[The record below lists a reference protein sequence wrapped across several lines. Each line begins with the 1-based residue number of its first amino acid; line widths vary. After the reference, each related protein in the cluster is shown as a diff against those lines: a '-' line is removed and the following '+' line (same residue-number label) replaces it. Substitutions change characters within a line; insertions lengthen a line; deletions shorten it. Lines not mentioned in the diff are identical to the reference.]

1 MAVDVGSAVG
11 YLDLDISG
19 FLAGL
24 RTAQNEADSATK
36 NMATKVGGGLKTV
49 GDKITSAGSTL
60 TKTVTLPLAGIATAG
75 LKVATDFEKG
85 MSQVKAISGATGK
98 EFDSLREKAIELG
111 ADTAFSSNEV
121 AEAMTEMA
129 KAGWTSQQI
138 LDGMSGVLDAAAASG
153 EGLGSVATIVA
164 DTITGFGMEA
174 KESTRVADLLTQAAN
189 AGTIGVADLG
199 ESFKYIAPVA
209 ATMGFSIEDVTT
221 AISAMSMAGI
231 KGSQAGT
238 SLRTAL
244 VRMVKPNDNTAASM
258 KELGI
263 VLTNADGS
271 FKSLDQ
277 IVTEMRSS
285 FSGLTD
291 EQQTYH
297 AATLAGQ
304 EGMSGLLSLL
314 NLTQEEY
321 DAIADSMNNAS
332 GVAAKTATVMQ
343 DNLASKVEQLGGSLE
358 SLAIKLADYV
368 IPHLQKFVLW
378 LTDLVDK
385 FTELDPETQKSIL
398 KWGAFAIALGP
409 VLMAVGKLT
418 SGIGGV
424 ITAFGKAPAA
434 FGKLQTGLK
443 GIQTGFVNINEG
455 FTLAKA
461 GFPAMGAQASKLGV
475 ALAGVTAPMIA
486 IVAAIAVLIAAFAT
500 LWKTNED
507 FRNKM
512 IAIWN
517 QIKETVNGFLQGIV
531 DRVNAL
537 GFDFKNIADM
547 LWSIW
552 KGFCDLL
559 APVFEGVFQ
568 QIANIL
574 DVVFDVILGILDIFI
589 GIFTGNWE
597 QVWEG
602 IKGIF
607 KGIWDFLV
615 ATFQNYANVFTGIL
629 DTVCGW
635 FGTTWE
641 NTWNAIKQF
650 FVDIWNGIVSFFI
663 GVLTGIQ
670 TFFQGIWEGITSF
683 ITTTLTTISTTFSN
697 IWNSIT
703 SFLSSAWETIKNVV
717 QVGIMFIVEL
727 ISAAF
732 QLITLPFRFI
742 WENCKETII
751 SIWDAISNTIST
763 VLTAI
768 QNVITTVWNA
778 VSAFFTTIWTAIS
791 TFISTIWNTIK
802 TNVTNTINAIKVIID
817 TVFNAI
823 KTAITTVLTAISTT
837 VNTIWNTIKTTISN
851 IINSIKAT
859 IDSIWNAIKTT
870 TTTVWNAIKTAITV
884 PIDAA
889 KHAISNVIN
898 SIKSIFSS
906 GFNAVKSTV
915 TSIFDSIKSKITSVM
930 DGAKNIVSG
939 AINKIKSFFNFSWSL
954 PKLKMPHFK
963 ISGKFSLNPPSVP
976 HFGIEWY
983 KKAMGGGMILDSPTI
998 FGFNSKTGKL
1008 LAGGEAGSE
1017 TVVGTNSLM
1026 NMIKTAVHESN
1037 TKIIQTI
1044 TGYFDAVLDNIK
1056 SSNEKLLYSI
1066 GYLVTASY
1074 QFAQACED
1082 LSYVAYNG
1090 FVKSEQAIVESNK
1103 SKPIDE
1109 GGDTFIFNSPKPIDE
1124 IEAAK
1129 QMKQTKREL
1138 AEGF

>member
-36 NMATKVGGGLKTV
+36 NMAAKVGGGLKTV
-49 GDKITSAGSTL
+49 GNKITSAGSTL

-164 DTITGFGMEA
+164 DAITGFGMEA

-332 GVAAKTATVMQ
+332 GVAAETATVMQ

-486 IVAAIAVLIAAFAT
+486 IAAVVAVLVAAFAT
-500 LWKTNED
+500 LWKTNEG
-507 FRNKM
+507 FRDNMTK
-512 IAIWN
+512 IWQ
-517 QIKETVNGFLQGIV
+517 QIKDTVGGFLQGIT
-531 DRVNAL
+531 DRINAL
-537 GFDFKNIADM
+537 GFDFKNITEVI
-547 LWSIW
+547 WSIW

-568 QIANIL
+568 QIANII
-574 DVVFDVILGILDIFI
+574 DVVFDVILGVLDIFI

-597 QVWEG
+597 QVWNG
-602 IKGIF
+602 VKGIF
-607 KGIWDFLV
+607 SGVWDFIK
-615 ATFQNYANVFTGIL
+615 ATFSNWANTFKKLADTIL
-629 DTVCGW
+629 GW

-641 NTWNAIKQF
+641 NTWNSIKQF
-650 FVDIWNGIVSFFI
+650 FVDIWNGIVNFF
-663 GVLTGIQ
+663 
-670 TFFQGIWEGITSF
+670 
-683 ITTTLTTISTTFSN
+683 
-697 IWNSIT
+697 
-703 SFLSSAWETIKNVV
+703 
-717 QVGIMFIVEL
+717 
-727 ISAAF
+727 
-732 QLITLPFRFI
+732 
-742 WENCKETII
+742 
-751 SIWDAISNTIST
+751 
-763 VLTAI
+763 
-768 QNVITTVWNA
+768 
-778 VSAFFTTIWTAIS
+778 
-791 TFISTIWNTIK
+791 
-802 TNVTNTINAIKVIID
+802 TNTIN
-817 TVFNAI
+817 
-823 KTAITTVLTAISTT
+823 
-837 VNTIWNTIKTTISN
+837 
-851 IINSIKAT
+851 
-859 IDSIWNAIKTT
+859 
-870 TTTVWNAIKTAITV
+870 
-884 PIDAA
+884 
-889 KHAISNVIN
+889 
-898 SIKSIFSS
+898 
-906 GFNAVKSTV
+906 G
-915 TSIFDSIKSKITSVM
+915 
-930 DGAKNIVSG
+930 
-939 AINKIKSFFNFSWSL
+939 
-954 PKLKMPHFK
+954 
-963 ISGKFSLNPPSVP
+963 
-976 HFGIEWY
+976 
-983 KKAMGGGMILDSPTI
+983 
-998 FGFNSKTGKL
+998 
-1008 LAGGEAGSE
+1008 
-1017 TVVGTNSLM
+1017 
-1026 NMIKTAVHESN
+1026 IKTAVSNFIQAITNFFAQLPTNIANFITQAWNAVVQWSTNMVNKAREMGQNFLNSVVEFFTDLPYKVGYFIGNTLANIVLWVVNMVEKAREMGTNFINSVVEFFVQLPGKVLEFITSAYQNVQQWATNMWNKAKEMGTNFLNAVVSFFTQLPGKVLQFITSALDNVKTWATNMATQAREMGTNFINNVVSFLTQLPGKVKGFLDSAIENVKTWVTQMGQKGKEAIESLISN
-1037 TKIIQTI
+1037 VVEAAKSIPAKMAEIGKNMVEGVWNGIQNAASWFTNQVKGFFSGIVDGVQDALGIGSPSKVMADQVGKWMPAGVATGFEKAMPAAMRNIQTALNKGI
-1044 TGYFDAVLDNIK
+1044 DSVEADDISISAKTNVESFSNKLKNIYEGVATWFETIEYRIGGSIDRMTESLASLIQMGGMVVNSDGTLGYV
-1056 SSNEKLLYSI
+1056 
-1066 GYLVTASY
+1066 G
-1074 QFAQACED
+1074 
-1082 LSYVAYNG
+1082 YNG
-1090 FVKSEQAIVESNK
+1090 FG
-1103 SKPIDE
+1103 SKPQPNPMPANHTRGDDDS
-1109 GGDTFIFNSPKPIDE
+1109 GGDTYNFYSPKPIDE
-1124 IEAAK
+1124 IEAARQLK
-1129 QMKQTKREL
+1129 KTKRDL
-1138 AEGF
+1138 SEGF